1 MTVENFLKNIP
12 PNKLVKI
19 KQDSQAAFYL
29 FNKAKGWHSFK
40 LVSTLRRILGMK
52 KVGFS
57 GTLDPLAS
65 GLMILA
71 TGQATKLLDIF
82 HKLPKTYIADIN
94 FGQSSASFDRE
105 TEVLNNIQAQ
115 AFDKKSL
122 DKILKNFLG
131 KQEQVVPIYSAKKV
145 AGQKLNKLA
154 RHGKSVE
161 FLPKNKIEIFDLE
174 VLEFNYP
181 YLKLQVV
188 CSAGT
193 YIRSLVNDL
202 GMATSNGALLIDLQR
217 TAIGP
222 FSLDMAIDLE
232 QADQASILA
241 NGLKVVD
248 ALKMLGVS
256 D

>member
-1 MTVENFLKNIP
+1 MTVENFLNNIP
-12 PNKLVKI
+12 SNKLANI
-19 KQDSQAAFYL
+19 KKDQDAAFYL
-29 FNKAKGWHSFK
+29 FDKTKGSHSFK
-40 LVSTLRRILGMK
+40 LVSTLRRLLGIK

-82 HKLPKTYIADIN
+82 HKLPKTYIAGIN

-105 TEVLNNIQAQ
+105 TVVTENIQAQ
-115 AFDKKSL
+115 AFSQESL
-122 DKILKNFLG
+122 DVILKDFLG
-131 KQEQVVPIYSAKKV
+131 MQEQVVPIYSAKKV
-145 AGQKLNKLA
+145 DGQKLNKLA

-161 FLPKNKIEIFDLE
+161 FLPKNKIEIFDLQ
-174 VLEFNYP
+174 VLDFKYP
-181 YLKLQVV
+181 FLKLQVV

-202 GMATSNGALLIDLQR
+202 GIATKNGALLIDLQR

-222 FSLDMAIDLE
+222 FNLDMAIDLE
-232 QADQASILA
+232 HSDQAEIFA
-241 NGLKVVD
+241 NRLSVEQ
-248 ALKMLGVS
+248 ALKLLGV
-256 D
+256 